1 MLLTLS
7 VSSSDFISYFLHT
20 TYFNCVLEAILV
32 AVYIFSLTS
41 KLSSNKRGC
50 RKRIHKRGRKCKK
63 LKPYLYN
70 IYIYTLL
77 ILGKKRNESQKEVK
91 PAGLA
96 TKKKITPLPVCSRS
110 GSATEDCITFKY
122 FPGFCF
128 GKFLRNR
135 W

>member
-96 TKKKITPLPVCSRS
+96 TKKKLPPSPFAQGLDPPLKTV
-110 GSATEDCITFKY
+110 
-122 FPGFCF
+122 
-128 GKFLRNR
+128 
-135 W
+135 

>member
-50 RKRIHKRGRKCKK
+50 RKRILKRGRRCKNVN
-63 LKPYLYN
+63 L
-70 IYIYTLL
+70 IYTTYIFIPSLFWV
-77 ILGKKRNESQKEVK
+77 KREK
-91 PAGLA
+91 
-96 TKKKITPLPVCSRS
+96 
-110 GSATEDCITFKY
+110 
-122 FPGFCF
+122 
-128 GKFLRNR
+128 NR
-135 W
+135 RRK